1 MLKTMAI
8 MPFAVLRIYIGFAV
22 RNVFRNK
29 FTKSGLICSHLFLK
43 LLYPAFFS
51 AVRDQSHSHPTKS
64 YCKATIL
71 LYGKLILSV

>member
-43 LLYPAFFS
+43 LLYPAFFLLS
-51 AVRDQSHSHPTKS
+51 ETNLIHTLQKVIARPPFCCMVKS
-64 YCKATIL
+64 Y
-71 LYGKLILSV
+71 